1 MLLVLPTRQPD
12 PLRVEV
18 VGTILVDVWEKT
30 VNLIRGRLLK
40 WVDCEIRLVMR
51 MGCVC
56 DSTAWLGGVSL
67 K

>member
-1 MLLVLPTRQPD
+1 ML
-12 PLRVEV
+12 EV